1 MRSLPKLV
9 IFGDLKKE
17 LVAEAIE
24 EFTDFVKASADIVA
38 SPPRRIENCTAE
50 VLAGSDFAV
59 IFGGDGSIISAARQL
74 SQSNVPVIGINL
86 GKLGFLAEFS
96 ISDVKKFFDDIISK
110 KTPIERR
117 MMLGCTVTTN
127 SKLKTQNSKFRSV
140 AVNDVF
146 ITAGPPFRM
155 IELRIA
161 VDGQP
166 LASCVSDGLIIST
179 PTGSTAYNLSA
190 GGPILASSM
199 EAMVI
204 TPICP
209 HSLSFRPIVI
219 NGDSTVEVS
228 GIRVN
233 KGTTVSID
241 GQVSL
246 GLSIDDTVK
255 VARADSDFLIVNNP
269 RRTRWETLAT
279 KLGWAEKPKYAR
291 QRSEEMQSVK
301 RKIYPPQ
308 AGKKLRKRPGSVGAE
323 SP

>member
-1 MRSLPKLV
+1 MRDMRPLPKLV
-9 IFGDLKKE
+9 VFGDLKKGP
-17 LVAEAIE
+17 VAEAIE
-24 EFTDFVKASADIVA
+24 EFTDFVKGKAEIIAS
-38 SPPRRIENCTAE
+38 SCIENCTAD
-50 VLAGSDFAV
+50 VLSNSDFAV

-74 SQSNVPVIGINL
+74 SQSNVPVVGINL

-96 ISDVKKFFDDIISK
+96 ISDVKQFFDDIITK
-110 KTPIERR
+110 KTLIEKR
-117 MMLGCTVTTN
+117 MMLGCAVFN
-127 SKLKTQNSKFRSV
+127 VADEKQEKFRSA

-166 LASCVSDGLIIST
+166 VASCVSDGLIVST

-190 GGPILASSM
+190 GGPILAGSM

-219 NGDSTVEVS
+219 KGDSTVEVS

-246 GLSIDDTVK
+246 GLSIDDVVK
-255 VARADSDFLIVNNP
+255 VERADSDFLIVNNP
-269 RRTRWETLAT
+269 LRTRWDTLAT
-279 KLGWAEKPKYAR
+279 KLSWAEKPKYVR
-291 QRSEEMQSVK
+291 EQPIDYSPINQSRV
-301 RKIYPPQ
+301 RDP
-308 AGKKLRKRPGSVGAE
+308 
-323 SP
+323 